1 MQFEKSGLLMIGT
14 VGVTMGLLMG
24 CSAPDKPD
32 ERLQKGD
39 LIMPVYAEGFRW
51 RTCGGGPDAEATC
64 LEILDG
70 DKKAVSVTVYRDSVH
85 WQNDEAFV
93 PGAAVVLGLEHGL
106 TTLSSTHVA
115 LMEPWDASLSQWKGG
130 GFLQYV
136 ESEAAKTRMRDGETV
151 DFGGNPEWNH
161 EAMIASSFRAFC
173 IYPYGNPLQGEE
185 WAESLP
191 VVPIL
196 EYAERT
202 SLGRAEWMKVFAWMV
217 DDQALER
224 ANEAFDEITER
235 YQQIQ
240 QEPLPTSDSLRVFTG
255 SVDQGKWTAPSG
267 NSFIAHILKDAGA
280 RYVFADQKSPENIN
294 VSLEKII
301 ELSGRADAW
310 GVVMFQS
317 NTDAITRADLVA
329 QNPQNAFLIPASGRV
344 FVANTA
350 ECDYFGWWVAH
361 PDALLRNL
369 RELFYGPN
377 EHVLGTAG
385 LSESKTKACF
395 RWIQE

>member
-1 MQFEKSGLLMIGT
+1 MIGT

-24 CSAPDKPD
+24 CSAPDKPV

-85 WQNDEAFV
+85 WQYDEAFV

-136 ESEAAKTRMRDGETV
+136 ESEAAKKRMRDGEIV

-224 ANEAFDEITER
+224 ANEAFDEITDR

-267 NSFIAHILKDAGA
+267 NSFIAHILRCGCPVCLCRSEESRKHQCIPGENHRVEWASRCMGCSHVSVEHGCN
-280 RYVFADQKSPENIN
+280 YQSGFGSTKSSKRISHP
-294 VSLEKII
+294 SF
-301 ELSGRADAW
+301 W
-310 GVVMFQS
+310 PGVC
-317 NTDAITRADLVA
+317 RKY
-329 QNPQNAFLIPASGRV
+329 GRV
-344 FVANTA
+344 
-350 ECDYFGWWVAH
+350 
-361 PDALLRNL
+361 
-369 RELFYGPN
+369 
-377 EHVLGTAG
+377 
-385 LSESKTKACF
+385 
-395 RWIQE
+395 

>member
-1 MQFEKSGLLMIGT
+1 
-14 VGVTMGLLMG
+14 
-24 CSAPDKPD
+24 
-32 ERLQKGD
+32 
-39 LIMPVYAEGFRW
+39 
-51 RTCGGGPDAEATC
+51 
-64 LEILDG
+64 
-70 DKKAVSVTVYRDSVH
+70 
-85 WQNDEAFV
+85 
-93 PGAAVVLGLEHGL
+93 
-106 TTLSSTHVA
+106 
-115 LMEPWDASLSQWKGG
+115 
-130 GFLQYV
+130 
-136 ESEAAKTRMRDGETV
+136 MRDGETV
-151 DFGGNPEWNH
+151 EFGGNPEWNH

-267 NSFIAHILKDAGA
+267 TSFIAHILKDAGA

-329 QNPQNAFLIPASGRV
+329 QNPQNSFLIPASGRV

-385 LSESKTKACF
+385 LSESRTKACF